1 MIEVAVGKM
10 LATRKGAIEAPA
22 GTGKTEQI
30 ALVAGTLTGRW
41 LVLTHTVAG
50 VDAIRKRLKKYSV
63 PDVKAHVETIS
74 AWSYRWARAFPENS
88 HLSAQWTA
96 KENDWSTVQRA
107 AADLVESGA
116 VQSVLAASYDGVLV
130 DEYQD
135 CAESQHRL
143 ICALSRMMRC
153 YVFGDPLQAI
163 FGFTRTDRVV
173 DWHTRTLPEFPL
185 AGRLATPHRW
195 NAVDNGELGAW
206 LLSARPGI
214 QAGKIDLTNVPQ
226 SVEWVQCEA
235 GQPVTDLG
243 KFCFVRSQQPG
254 QTMAV
259 LDSSFDAVRRA
270 KLAKTIGGTTVEP
283 VSGRCERDFYDSVRN
298 TGGIERVAAVLDF
311 ASSAFAGA
319 AAASKRKRVESLLA
333 NPGRQRIPASPAEIA
348 LCAMARDT
356 SFRHVVDALQC
367 IEHEGGVTVTRPELV
382 YGIKASLRLC
392 VENPGLS
399 LEDATWQVANT
410 RRERGRIVRNRS
422 VGSTLLVKGLEFDH
436 VVITP
441 DACRTKLEWY
451 VALTRATRSV
461 RVLAP
466 QKSFTVG

>member
-1 MIEVAVGKM
+1 MIEVAVGQM

-30 ALVAGTLTGRW
+30 AVVAGILPGRW

-63 PDVKAHVETIS
+63 PDAKAQVETIS
-74 AWSYRWARAFPENS
+74 AWSHRWARAFPENS
-88 HLSAQWTA
+88 HLSPQWTA
-96 KENDWSTVQRA
+96 KENDWSTVQHA

-163 FGFTRTDRVV
+163 FGFTRTDRIV
-173 DWHTRTLPEFPL
+173 DWHTRTIPEFPL

-195 NAVDNGELGAW
+195 NAVDNGELGTW

-214 QAGKIDLTNVPQ
+214 QAGIIDLTKRPNC
-226 SVEWVQCEA
+226 VEWVRCAA

-243 KFCFVRSQQPG
+243 HFCSVRSQPG

-298 TGGIERVAAVLDF
+298 TVGVERVAAILDF

-319 AAASKRKRVESLLA
+319 NAAAKRKRVESLVE
-333 NPGRQRIPASPAEIA
+333 NPGRQRIPASPAEIS
-348 LCAMARDT
+348 LCAVARDA
-356 SFRHVVDALQC
+356 SLRNVVDALQC
-367 IEHEGGVTVTRPELV
+367 IEGEDGVTLTRPELV
-382 YGIKASLRLC
+382 YGVKASLRLC
-392 VENPGLS
+392 VESAGMS

-451 VALTRATRSV
+451 VALTRATRFV
-461 RVLAP
+461 RVLSP
-466 QKSFTVG
+466 HPSFTVG

>member
-1 MIEVAVGKM
+1 MIEVAVGQM

-30 ALVAGTLTGRW
+30 ALVAATLPGRW

-63 PDVKAHVETIS
+63 PDAKAQVETIS
-74 AWSYRWARAFPENS
+74 AWSHRWARAFPENS
-88 HLSAQWTA
+88 HLSTKWTA

-214 QAGKIDLTNVPQ
+214 QAGTIDLTNVPE

-283 VSGRCERDFYDSVRN
+283 VSGRCERDFYESVRN
-298 TGGIERVAAVLDF
+298 SGGIQRVAAVLDF

-348 LCAMARDT
+348 LCAMARDI

-399 LEDATWQVANT
+399 LEDATWQVANA

-461 RVLAP
+461 RVLSP
-466 QKSFTVG
+466 HQSFSVG

>member
-1 MIEVAVGKM
+1 MIEGAVGQM

-30 ALVAGTLTGRW
+30 ALIAGTVPGRW

-63 PDVKAHVETIS
+63 PDTKVHVETIS
-74 AWSYRWARAFPENS
+74 AWSHRWARAFPENS
-88 HLSAQWTA
+88 HLSPQWTA

-173 DWHTRTLPEFPL
+173 DWYTRTIPEFPL
-185 AGRLATPHRW
+185 AGQLATPHRW
-195 NAVDNGELGAW
+195 NAVNNEELGAW

-214 QAGKIDLTNVPQ
+214 QAGTIDLTKRPNC
-226 SVEWVQCEA
+226 VEWVRCA
-235 GQPVTDLG
+235 TGQPVTDLG
-243 KFCFVRSQQPG
+243 QFCSVRSQPG

-298 TGGIERVAAVLDF
+298 TGGLKRVAAILDF

-319 AAASKRKRVESLLA
+319 NAAAKRKRVESLVE
-333 NPGRQRIPASPAEIA
+333 NPGRQRISASPAEIA
-348 LCAMARDT
+348 LCAVASDASLRNV
-356 SFRHVVDALQC
+356 FDALEC
-367 IEHEGGVTVTRPELV
+367 IEGEGGVTVTRPELV

-441 DACRTKLEWY
+441 DACRTRLEWY

-461 RVLAP
+461 RVLSP
-466 QKSFTVG
+466 NSSFTVG